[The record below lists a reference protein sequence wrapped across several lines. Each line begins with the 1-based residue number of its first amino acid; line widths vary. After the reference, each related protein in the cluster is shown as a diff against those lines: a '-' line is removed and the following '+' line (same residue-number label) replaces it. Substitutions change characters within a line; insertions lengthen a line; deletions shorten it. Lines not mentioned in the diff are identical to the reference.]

1 MKWLFLVF
9 HMKLTCLAPH
19 SHVVLLPNQRLVTQ
33 SISLPPWWSR
43 CWDSKELLFSCSVV
57 SDSLQPPWTAARQ
70 ASLSFTISQS
80 FLKLM
85 PIESVMP
92 SNHLILSHPLLFLLS
107 IFPSLKV
114 FFSESAHRIRWPK
127 YWSINSFNDFE
138 DWFPLGLTTLIFL
151 TSKWLSRV
159 FSSTT
164 IWKHQFFYTQPFLWS
179 NSHICTQ
186 LLKKSQ
192 LWLHRG
198 KFS

>member
-85 PIESVMP
+85 PIELVMP
-92 SNHLILSHPLLFLLS
+92 SHHLTLCCPLLLLPSVFPGIRAFSIESALRKPLWFLTNAVSRVHVYS
-107 IFPSLKV
+107 IMVVSLPWKMPWRFTSSSRLPSLETSGCSLSPV
-114 FFSESAHRIRWPK
+114 
-127 YWSINSFNDFE
+127 SIV
-138 DWFPLGLTTLIFL
+138 L
-151 TSKWLSRV
+151 
-159 FSSTT
+159 
-164 IWKHQFFYTQPFLWS
+164 PFWE
-179 NSHICTQ
+179 HY
-186 LLKKSQ
+186 K
-192 LWLHRG
+192 
-198 KFS
+198 